1 MRFPSKSLQ
10 RCESPSLISRRTS
23 QTCDRSS
30 GQTSADS
37 ISEFSSSCSPS
48 SPRSQPHS
56 APSSRHWPRS
66 ARSYPLDELDL
77 QIRNFLYRRFVETG
91 QAPRTGD
98 AAAEFGLDGEEA
110 EAAFRRL
117 HDAHALVLER
127 DALEI
132 RMLNPFSCVPSAWR
146 VEAGGR
152 QWYSNCAW
160 DSFAVCAALHSDG
173 RIESSCADCG
183 EPLAVDVRD
192 QKPVQRDYLFHV
204 LVPARQ
210 WWDDIVFT

>member
-1 MRFPSKSLQ
+1 M
-10 RCESPSLISRRTS
+10 
-23 QTCDRSS
+23 
-30 GQTSADS
+30 
-37 ISEFSSSCSPS
+37 
-48 SPRSQPHS
+48 
-56 APSSRHWPRS
+56 
-66 ARSYPLDELDL
+66 DEHDVR
-77 QIRNFLYRRFVETG
+77 IRNSLYRSFVESG
-91 QAPRTGD
+91 RAPLVTDVAR
-98 AAAEFGLDGEEA
+98 EFELSA
-110 EAAFRRL
+110 EAADAALRRL

-146 VEAGGR
+146 VQVGGR
-152 QWYSNCAW
+152 TWYSNCAW

-183 EPLAVDVRD
+183 ESLAVDVRNGE
-192 QKPVQRDYLFHV
+192 PVQHDYLFHV

>member
-1 MRFPSKSLQ
+1 M
-10 RCESPSLISRRTS
+10 
-23 QTCDRSS
+23 
-30 GQTSADS
+30 
-37 ISEFSSSCSPS
+37 
-48 SPRSQPHS
+48 
-56 APSSRHWPRS
+56 
-66 ARSYPLDELDL
+66 DERDIR
-77 QIRNFLYRRFVETG
+77 IRNFLYRRFVDTG
-91 QAPRTGD
+91 QTPSVADVAR
-98 AAAEFGLDGEEA
+98 EFDLSQ
-110 EAAFRRL
+110 EAAGAALRRL

-152 QWYSNCAW
+152 TWYSNCAW

-192 QKPVQRDYLFHV
+192 RKAVQRDYLFHV
-204 LVPARQ
+204 LVPARH

>member
-1 MRFPSKSLQ
+1 M
-10 RCESPSLISRRTS
+10 
-23 QTCDRSS
+23 
-30 GQTSADS
+30 
-37 ISEFSSSCSPS
+37 
-48 SPRSQPHS
+48 
-56 APSSRHWPRS
+56 
-66 ARSYPLDELDL
+66 DEHEIR
-77 QIRNFLYRRFVETG
+77 IRNFLYQRFVETS
-91 QAPRTGD
+91 QTPRVAD
-98 AAAEFGLDGEEA
+98 VAREFELSEEA
-110 EAAFRRL
+110 AGVALRRL

-146 VEAGGR
+146 VETAGR
-152 QWYSNCAW
+152 TWFSNCAW

-183 EPLAVDVRD
+183 EPLGVDVRD
-192 QKPVQRDYLFHV
+192 GKAVQNDYLFHV